1 MGLFDFFHKKQK
13 AVNATH
19 ENSGN
24 ASDYNT
30 FDYTPFSWW
39 LDSILEKPLPDG
51 TVAINF
57 NLYDD
62 GDNHW
67 SIELVATSSFDS
79 EDDDWACDELFATRE
94 NPFEW
99 QEDSDFNKV
108 QSFAEEIIRR
118 YLTEGKYKDVLTK
131 YKAIGLG
138 FVDGDISLIYRK

>member
-1 MGLFDFFHKKQK
+1 MGLFDIFHKRQK
-13 AVNATH
+13 AVNVDSEKAD
-19 ENSGN
+19 N
-24 ASDYNT
+24 YNT
-30 FDYTPFSWW
+30 FDYIPFSWW
-39 LDSILEKPLPDG
+39 LDSVLEKPLPDG

-62 GDNHW
+62 GDSHW

-94 NPFEW
+94 NPFYW
-99 QEDSDFNKV
+99 KEDCDFNKA

-118 YLTEGKYKDVLTK
+118 YLSEGKYKDILTK